1 MRHVKIDWSQRVRE
15 ADEEALRQANAAR
28 RTLAETDWYVI
39 RQTETGQPIPA
50 SIAAARAEARKKA
63 GRDPAGDQPAPV
75 LSPVLSPVLREA
87 KAALPPADQTD
98 R

>member
-1 MRHVKIDWSQRVRE
+1 MGHVKIDWSQRVRE
-15 ADEEALRQANAAR
+15 AEEEALRQANAAR

-39 RQTETGQPIPA
+39 RQIETGQPIPA
-50 SIAAARAEARKKA
+50 HVSAARAEARKKA
-63 GRDPAGDQPAPV
+63 GEKPAGDEPAPT
-75 LSPVLSPVLREA
+75 PSPVLREA

>member
-1 MRHVKIDWSQRVRE
+1 MTKVQIDWSQCVRE
-15 ADEEALRQANAAR
+15 AEEEALRQANAAR

-39 RQTETGQPIPA
+39 RQIETGQPIPA
-50 SIAAARAEARKKA
+50 HIRSARADARKKA

-75 LSPVLSPVLREA
+75 LSPEPREA
-87 KAALPPADQTD
+87 MAALPPADQTD

>member
-15 ADEEALRQANAAR
+15 AEQAAIREANAAR

-39 RQTETGQPIPA
+39 RQIETGQPIPA
-50 SIAAARAEARKKA
+50 SIAAARADARQKA

-75 LSPVLSPVLREA
+75 LSPVPRDA
-87 KAALPPADQTD
+87 KAALPPADQTK